1 MKILLIAYVF
11 YMNPNTKKVELLW
24 QENVPQESIEA
35 CKETGEKYKYALEA
49 SINIEVRYYC
59 VEQLNG

>member
-11 YMNPNTKKVELLW
+11 YMNPSTKKVELLW
-24 QENVPQESIEA
+24 QDNMPQESIET
-35 CKETGEKYKYALEA
+35 CKDTGERYKYALEA

-59 VEQLNG
+59 VEQLDA

>member
-11 YMNPNTKKVELLW
+11 YMNPSTKKVELLW
-24 QENVPQESIEA
+24 QDNMPQESIEM
-35 CKETGEKYKYALEA
+35 CKDTGERYKYALEA

-59 VEQLNG
+59 VAQLAA